1 MRSPAR
7 QMLSDF
13 VRACRERTSPEA
25 VGLSPARRRRTSG
38 LRCEEVAAIAGVGV
52 TWYTWFEQGR
62 DIAVSDDFL
71 FRLVRGLRL
80 DRAEKEHLFALAGRT
95 IIFDAEDAEVP
106 RSLGNIIHSLR
117 QPAYVMNSAW
127 DVLAY
132 NKAAVAL
139 FEDLDSKR
147 PNMLRLV
154 FFSDRY
160 RQQIKDWRYA
170 ARLVLLKARH
180 DYLTRG
186 KSPVLRF
193 ILDDILLDIPE
204 AKEWWDETEV
214 MRIGDTDITF
224 RNALGEDD
232 VYPLSILVSE
242 EHEGIRV
249 VFYDRLQPH

>member
-1 MRSPAR
+1 M
-7 QMLSDF
+7 
-13 VRACRERTSPEA
+13 
-25 VGLSPARRRRTSG
+25 
-38 LRCEEVAAIAGVGV
+38 
-52 TWYTWFEQGR
+52 
-62 DIAVSDDFL
+62 
-71 FRLVRGLRL
+71 
-80 DRAEKEHLFALAGRT
+80 
-95 IIFDAEDAEVP
+95 P

-139 FEDLDSKR
+139 FEDLDSTR

-193 ILDDILLDIPE
+193 ILDDILLNIPE
-204 AKEWWDETEV
+204 AQEWWDETEV

-232 VYPLSILVSE
+232 VYRLSILVSE

>member
-1 MRSPAR
+1 M
-7 QMLSDF
+7 
-13 VRACRERTSPEA
+13 
-25 VGLSPARRRRTSG
+25 
-38 LRCEEVAAIAGVGV
+38 
-52 TWYTWFEQGR
+52 
-62 DIAVSDDFL
+62 
-71 FRLVRGLRL
+71 
-80 DRAEKEHLFALAGRT
+80 
-95 IIFDAEDAEVP
+95 P

-232 VYPLSILVSE
+232 VYRLSILVSE

>member
-1 MRSPAR
+1 M
-7 QMLSDF
+7 
-13 VRACRERTSPEA
+13 
-25 VGLSPARRRRTSG
+25 
-38 LRCEEVAAIAGVGV
+38 
-52 TWYTWFEQGR
+52 
-62 DIAVSDDFL
+62 
-71 FRLVRGLRL
+71 
-80 DRAEKEHLFALAGRT
+80 
-95 IIFDAEDAEVP
+95 P